1 MNTSR
6 RKIIKLSVITA
17 VSMAVSGC
25 GSENE
30 FFNDLF
36 SVRLYPDDLMVVH
49 DSNVI
54 ILEFN
59 QPIVPDTLDQNIYL
73 QDKTGNLI
81 HLHTVTLDPD
91 DPSHQRIFINLKD
104 EVYLNES
111 WKYSVIVTEQ
121 VTSISGESLSTP
133 VSLEFITTSQHPF
146 ASTSTENTART
157 KIVVISDLHMNE
169 ERAKEDKYSLFT
181 ENTELLYA
189 FLEQVQTSD
198 KIKELVILGDLLD
211 MWVIPMAYHTFQGTI
226 NNNKEYFQ
234 GVANADVNSKVIRK
248 INEIADDGI
257 IRFSYVPGNH
267 DMLFTEEIFYSIF
280 PNGFWEGIE
289 EGVEV
294 KPGSGVYYPEPGI
307 ALEHG
312 HNYDLFNAPD
322 PLTTEGSI
330 LPPGYFVTRVYATG
344 NLINSQKSP
353 IQVPEGIFENE
364 TDELIYTMGWGAAM
378 IAINIPDIQYNEP
391 QIITGVDG
399 YSELY
404 SPDSARDI
412 YTKTIGP
419 NWEQRQTSNGVYKH
433 EDFLTAELNG
443 LGTLELSAVFQY
455 FRPNRAKIVV
465 FGHTH
470 KAMISKSVW
479 TTPKIYA
486 NSGTWIN
493 EEYIHKGTLTA
504 TCIILNSSES
514 SGSDLDNVAL
524 YQTIEKE
531 DGSLTLQ
538 LVKEENLDTTI

>member
-1 MNTSR
+1 M
-6 RKIIKLSVITA
+6 
-17 VSMAVSGC
+17 
-25 GSENE
+25 GS
-30 FFNDLF
+30 
-36 SVRLYPDDLMVVH
+36 ST
-49 DSNVI
+49 I
-54 ILEFN
+54 ILKRMK
-59 QPIVPDTLDQNIYL
+59 IC
-73 QDKTGNLI
+73 I
-81 HLHTVTLDPD
+81 HL
-91 DPSHQRIFINLKD
+91 
-104 EVYLNES
+104 
-111 WKYSVIVTEQ
+111 
-121 VTSISGESLSTP
+121 
-133 VSLEFITTSQHPF
+133 
-146 ASTSTENTART
+146 
-157 KIVVISDLHMNE
+157 
-169 ERAKEDKYSLFT
+169 
-181 ENTELLYA
+181 
-189 FLEQVQTSD
+189 
-198 KIKELVILGDLLD
+198 
-211 MWVIPMAYHTFQGTI
+211 
-226 NNNKEYFQ
+226 
-234 GVANADVNSKVIRK
+234 
-248 INEIADDGI
+248 
-257 IRFSYVPGNH
+257 
-267 DMLFTEEIFYSIF
+267 MLFTEEIFYSIF

-294 KPGSGVYYPEPGI
+294 KPGSRVYYPEPGI

-322 PLTTEGSI
+322 QLTTEGSI
-330 LPPGYFVTRVYATG
+330 LPPGYFVTRVYARG

-353 IQVPEGIFENE
+353 IQVPEGVSENQA
-364 TDELIYTMGWGAAM
+364 DELIYTIGWGAAM

-470 KAMISKSVW
+470 KAMISTSVW
-479 TTPKIYA
+479 STPKIYA

-504 TCIILNSSES
+504 TCIINSSES

-524 YQTIEKE
+524 YQAREEE

-538 LVKEENLDTTI
+538 LISEENLDTTI